1 VFHGL
6 VHKGNLSALS
16 SQGGGEGMTTN
27 HGWSAI
33 FANGTPAPPGTS
45 LFANG
50 TLAPPGTSLVASK
63 ALSMSV
69 NVTKEHNMTMVGG
82 ASLNGGIFL
91 AAAAV
96 GKALKGSMAG
106 ERMNKSFGRELR
118 GKRMS

>member
-1 VFHGL
+1 
-6 VHKGNLSALS
+6 
-16 SQGGGEGMTTN
+16 MTTN
-27 HGWSAI
+27 HDWSAI

-106 ERMNKSFGRELR
+106 ERINKSFGRELR